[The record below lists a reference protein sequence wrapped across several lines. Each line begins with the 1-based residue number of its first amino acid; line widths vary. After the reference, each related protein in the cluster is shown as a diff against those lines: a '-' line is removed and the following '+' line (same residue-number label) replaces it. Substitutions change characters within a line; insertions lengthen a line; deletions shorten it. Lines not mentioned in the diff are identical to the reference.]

1 MNTAKQ
7 IFIGIL
13 FLNLALVSCKSQQ
26 VVLASTKN
34 INTDTITKLPIMTFE
49 TKTHDFGDVIL
60 EQSPEFIYKFTNT
73 GNANLDIE
81 IVTACDCTA
90 LDWSRGTIAPG
101 QLGFIKATFL
111 TKKSEEE
118 DRNKLLKKY
127 IDIILKQTTPKNNY
141 PIVET
146 LDFTIHVKSEK

>member
-1 MNTAKQ
+1 MNGTKKL
-7 IFIGIL
+7 FTGIL
-13 FLNLALVSCKSQQ
+13 FLSVALASCKSQQ
-26 VVLASTKN
+26 TVVASTKN
-34 INTDTITKLPIMTFE
+34 IKTDSAALLPVMTFE
-49 TKTHDFGDVIL
+49 TKTHDFGNVTLD
-60 EQSPEFIYKFTNT
+60 QSPEFIYKFTNT

-90 LDWSRGTIAPG
+90 LDWTRGTIAPG
-101 QLGFIKATFL
+101 KSGFIKATFL

-118 DRNKLLKKY
+118 DRNKVLKKY

-146 LDFTIHVKSEK
+146 LDFTIHIKTEK

>member
-1 MNTAKQ
+1 MNVTKK
-7 IFIGIL
+7 IFTGIL
-13 FLNLALVSCKSQQ
+13 FLTVALVSCKSQQ
-26 VVLASTKN
+26 TIIAPTKN
-34 INTDTITKLPIMTFE
+34 IKSDTVVKLPIMTFE
-49 TKTHDFGDVIL
+49 TKTHDFGNATL

-101 QLGFIKATFL
+101 KSGFIKATFL

-118 DRNKLLKKY
+118 DRNKALKKY

-146 LDFTIHVKSEK
+146 LDFTIHVKS